1 MKKALYIFILSNL
14 IVICSYG
21 QDSYIKHRW
30 NFKASY
36 SRYNTNIRTYRE
48 RIQVGNFR
56 IEANYGIRKFIETGV
71 YLGYSKI
78 NSIGHR
84 DSILTL
90 TERPAIFYGIN
101 CNLHLFP
108 LFVKENDFRFD
119 LYLTGKYGGLTFT
132 SPKSFYPGGTESEY
146 SLGVGGSFYLTKH
159 LGVYGEY
166 TYGKYFFKDNSKFRY
181 GITLKF

>member
-1 MKKALYIFILSNL
+1 LNY
-14 IVICSYG
+14 
-21 QDSYIKHRW
+21 
-30 NFKASY
+30 KASY

-56 IEANYGIRKFIETGV
+56 IEANYGIRKFIEAGV

-78 NSIGHR
+78 NSIGKR

-119 LYLTGKYGGLTFT
+119 LYLSGKYGGLTFT
-132 SPKSFYPGGTESEY
+132 SPKGFYPGGTESEY